1 MCKPTE
7 VESTPSSKDPSNV
20 THGMFS
26 AFMTWSFAVAQV
38 IPINSPGPAGLTQK
52 GLPVRV
58 AYSEME
64 KFPKIL
70 RLKIAR
76 NSR

>member
-1 MCKPTE
+1 MEC
-7 VESTPSSKDPSNV
+7 
-20 THGMFS
+20 FS
-26 AFMTWSFAVAQV
+26 VHDLEFCRGTGNPDQLAW
-38 IPINSPGPAGLTQK
+38 PAGLTQK